1 MAAYLM
7 SKELSLAPCQVE
19 QDRGHS
25 SLPWRTFIGNPD
37 E

>member
-25 SLPWRTFIGNPD
+25 SLPWTTFFGCLD